1 MKLLRLYADA
11 HGESHWEERE
21 LALPGRARGGA
32 ELSAWLPVRGVQIRE
47 VPASYDLDW
56 HPAPRRQYIVNLD
69 GGVEIT
75 ASDGEVRRLGPGEL
89 FLVEDVWGKGHRSRA
104 LDGRP
109 RRCLF
114 LALEAPE

>member
-1 MKLLRLYADA
+1 VKIPRLYADA
-11 HGESHWEERE
+11 LGESHWGE
-21 LALPGRARGGA
+21 LELPLQLDARGA
-32 ELSAWLPVRGVQIRE
+32 SLLSERLPVTGVMFRE

-56 HPAPRRQYIVNLD
+56 HPAPRRQFIVNLE

-75 ASDGEVRRLGPGEL
+75 ASDGEMRRLGAGEV
-89 FLVEDVWGKGHRSRA
+89 FLVEDTWGKGHRSRA

-114 LALEAPE
+114 LALDV